1 VQPLAD
7 HDESRQPKETCMTIS
22 QISVS
27 LEDAQRVIAAG
38 QAKADEIGS
47 PSNVAVVDAGG
58 NLVAHIRMDRA
69 WLGSVNISIN
79 KAFTARA
86 FDIATRDLGENAQP
100 GKQFYGIHASNNGR
114 VMIFAGGIPLGQDG
128 QVVGAVGV
136 SGGSG
141 EQDQIVAEAAAAAF

>member
-1 VQPLAD
+1 
-7 HDESRQPKETCMTIS
+7 MTIS
-22 QISVS
+22 QLSVS

-58 NLVAHIRMDRA
+58 NLVAHIRMDNA
-69 WLGSVNISIN
+69 WVGSVDISIN

-86 FDIATRDLGENAQP
+86 FDIATKDLAENAQP
-100 GKQFYGIHASNNGR
+100 GKQFYGIHVSNHGR
-114 VMIFAGGIPLGQDG
+114 VMVFAGGIPLRQNG

-136 SGGSG
+136 SGGTG
-141 EQDQIVAEAAAAAF
+141 EQDQAVAEAAAAAF

>member
-1 VQPLAD
+1 
-7 HDESRQPKETCMTIS
+7 MTTS
-22 QISVS
+22 QTSVS

-38 QAKADEIGS
+38 QAKAVEIGS

-58 NLVAHIRMDRA
+58 NLVSHIRMDGA
-69 WLGSVNISIN
+69 WLGSIDISIN

-86 FDIATRDLGENAQP
+86 FDTPTKELGENAQP
-100 GKQFYGIHASNNGR
+100 GKQFFGIHGSNHGR
-114 VMIFAGGIPLGQDG
+114 VMIFAGGIPLRQNS

-141 EQDQIVAEAAAAAF
+141 EHDQTIAEAAAAAF